1 MPIEEGLASARLR
14 RYGAATFEDSMALP
28 FNPPGR
34 LLLTAVLL
42 ALSLAACGR
51 RGPLEAPP
59 EAAAVSA
66 QPRAQARAASDDD
79 GEEVADATLPSPV
92 PTPRRRSRAYTI
104 PKEPFVLD
112 PLL

>member
-1 MPIEEGLASARLR
+1 
-14 RYGAATFEDSMALP
+14 MALP

-34 LLLTAVLL
+34 LLLTAALV
-42 ALSLAACGR
+42 ALSLAGCGR

-59 EAAAVSA
+59 EAAAVPA
-66 QPRAQARAASDDD
+66 QPRAQAQAASDDD
-79 GEEVADATLPSPV
+79 GEEVAEATLPAPV
-92 PTPRRRSRAYTI
+92 PTARRRSRTYTI